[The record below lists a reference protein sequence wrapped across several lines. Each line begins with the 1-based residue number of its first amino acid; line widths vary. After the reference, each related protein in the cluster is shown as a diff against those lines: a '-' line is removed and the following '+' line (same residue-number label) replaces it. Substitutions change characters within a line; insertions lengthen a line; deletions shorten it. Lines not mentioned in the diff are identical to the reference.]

1 MNQIMNINNLKLV
14 EVEKPT
20 DDFSFFKLKNKI
32 LNKEDLTNYELN
44 KIWCIIGVFIVLSF
58 LIYELYNLQYLK

>member
-1 MNQIMNINNLKLV
+1 MNINNLKLV